1 MLTIPAES
9 ILECVKN
16 LRELLAAM
24 PKSDKEQSKDAGQVK
39 KPKKP
44 KEQSKDAAQQ
54 VKKEPKEEVAAS
66 S

>member
-16 LRELLAAM
+16 LRELLAEM
-24 PKSDKEQSKDAGQVK
+24 PKRDKEQGKDAVQVE
-39 KPKKP
+39 KKP
-44 KEQSKDAAQQ
+44 KEQSKGATQK
-54 VKKEPKEEVAAS
+54 VKTEPKEVAAS

>member
-24 PKSDKEQSKDAGQVK
+24 PKSDKEQSKDAGQA
-39 KPKKP
+39 KKP